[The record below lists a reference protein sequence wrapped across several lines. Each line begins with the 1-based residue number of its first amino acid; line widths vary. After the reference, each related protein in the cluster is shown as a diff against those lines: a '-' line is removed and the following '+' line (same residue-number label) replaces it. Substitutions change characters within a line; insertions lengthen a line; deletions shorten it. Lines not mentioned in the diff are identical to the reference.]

1 MHDSSKGNAEC
12 RYCFCSEI
20 FEQALPDRCF
30 RSSHPPWEIDKGTK
44 MNKVALAG
52 YTKELRKRTES
63 RKALPANGRQRS
75 KLTWPFVMQPTS
87 GLKGVCPSA
96 RVCFRRK
103 TSEQKVQH
111 TFGIA
116 ELAEFGGVPAFAH
129 VGTWCCTGPWLQR
142 WNCYEIQ
149 RHLGEWVN
157 LTSIPALK
165 HLKGQTSFPPMR
177 EWPMEVQISKYP
189 VWGSSKSCL
198 SSCMNTLS
206 SSQLPAGK
214 CRDCR

>member
-1 MHDSSKGNAEC
+1 
-12 RYCFCSEI
+12 
-20 FEQALPDRCF
+20 
-30 RSSHPPWEIDKGTK
+30 

-52 YTKELRKRTES
+52 YTKELRKRAES

-116 ELAEFGGVPAFAH
+116 ELAEFGGVLLLH
-129 VGTWCCTGPWLQR
+129 M
-142 WNCYEIQ
+142 
-149 RHLGEWVN
+149 LGLGAVQALHCS
-157 LTSIPALK
+157 LTAAVEL
-165 HLKGQTSFPPMR
+165 L
-177 EWPMEVQISKYP
+177 
-189 VWGSSKSCL
+189 
-198 SSCMNTLS
+198 
-206 SSQLPAGK
+206 
-214 CRDCR
+214 